1 MSYKKT
7 IQYLFSQL
15 PMYQRQGKA
24 AYKSDLENTL
34 ALDTHFA
41 HPHRKFK
48 TIHVAGTNGKG
59 STSHLL
65 ASVLQESGYRV
76 GLYTSPHLRDFR
88 ERVRVDGKMIT
99 EKAVVK
105 FVEENKKIFEQIRP
119 SFFEMTVAM
128 AFDYFASEEV
138 DVAVV
143 EVGMGGRLDSTN
155 IILPEISVITNIGFD
170 HTDFLGNTYQKIAEE
185 KAGIIKPKTPVIIG
199 ETQEATRQVFETIA
213 RHRNAPII
221 FADKDYKIEIN
232 KTKNKGF
239 QSLLVKKNNDV
250 IIKNLEIALLG
261 NYQIK
266 NAVTAICAIEILQKK
281 GFVVNKNNIL
291 SGFRNVIKNTELAG
305 RWQMLANKPLTIADT
320 GHNKEGLTQ
329 ILTQIKQTQ
338 FTNLHIV
345 IGVVNDKQLS
355 TILPLL
361 PTNAKY
367 YFTRASIPR
376 ALNEKI
382 LVAEASRF
390 GLVGKSYST
399 VSEAFEAA
407 KNTATPDDMIF
418 VGGSTFVVAEVV

>member
-1 MSYKKT
+1 
-7 IQYLFSQL
+7 
-15 PMYQRQGKA
+15 MYQRQGKA